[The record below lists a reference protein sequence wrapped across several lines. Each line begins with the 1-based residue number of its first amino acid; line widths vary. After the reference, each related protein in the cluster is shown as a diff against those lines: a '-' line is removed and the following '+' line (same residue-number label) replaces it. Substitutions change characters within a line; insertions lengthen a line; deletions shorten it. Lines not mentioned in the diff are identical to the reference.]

1 MREAKAGTE
10 AEEQY
15 LLTWSSWLVQLLFL
29 YQPGPPARVGVCG
42 GEWYPLVVGWGLPHQ
57 LLIQKRLH
65 SCLQANLMEA
75 FFSQLILACVKLTN
89 EATSAP
95 ITSLFTAPTVAH
107 GENSR
112 NPSGTTHCPE
122 VYVTSHCLQS
132 PYKLNSIL
140 KYPPENIL
148 YMQETSL

>member
-1 MREAKAGTE
+1 MACSAAFFIPTRPTC
-10 AEEQY
+10 
-15 LLTWSSWLVQLLFL
+15 
-29 YQPGPPARVGVCG
+29 PGGCVWGRVVSTRG
-42 GEWYPLVVGWGLPHQ
+42 GLGSPHQ